1 MLDEWGQAYIVTARS
16 KGLTERVI
24 NFRHVLKN
32 ASIPIVTI
40 LGLRLGEV
48 MGGTVVVETVFAWP
62 GIGWLMM
69 ESIVTRDLPVI
80 RTIVLV
86 MAVLFVFINLTVDI
100 LYTYLDPRVRY
111 K

>member
-1 MLDEWGQAYIVTARS
+1 MLDEFGQAYIVTARS

-40 LGLRLGEV
+40 LGLRLGGV
-48 MGGTVVVETVFAWP
+48 IGGTVVVETVFAWP

-69 ESIVTRDLPVI
+69 ESITTRDLPVI
-80 RTIVLV
+80 RAIVLV
-86 MAVLFVFINLTVDI
+86 MAMLFVFINLTVDI